1 MNAISATI
9 RICMMSVFAS
19 CLLACSDAPQPP
31 EEALRAWL
39 SAAEAEAEEKDRG
52 ALTDRISEAYAD
64 ARGNSREDLDRL
76 FRLLFLRQNNVSL
89 IVDIESL
96 NIMGDSAAELV
107 LRVGMAGTNNSAL
120 RFSADAYRF
129 ELDLRVEDEQWM
141 LIGARWGELG
151 SQLR

>member
-1 MNAISATI
+1 MNASSATI
-9 RICMMSVFAS
+9 RTGMMSVLAS
-19 CLLACSDAPQPP
+19 CLLACSNAPQPP
-31 EEALRAWL
+31 EVALRAWL
-39 SAAEAEAEEKDRG
+39 NAAEAAAEEKDRS
-52 ALTDRISEAYAD
+52 ALMDKISEAYSD
-64 ARGNSREDLDRL
+64 ARGNNRQDLDRL

-89 IVDIESL
+89 IIDIESI